1 MADTEIT
8 AEEQEDLEFTKNFR
22 KPQKLIREQK
32 ISSEKIERSVEAQTR
47 ALDIAQKNLVNVY
60 KNEEKVP
67 VRVAPSYAKYFGRI
81 MRVAI
86 NGISVAVRC
95 DGNTVTLPK
104 SYAAEV
110 LRRMSEMDKYEL
122 RLNKMASVQNNF
134 ESSPGQ
140 LNFFG

>member
-1 MADTEIT
+1 MEDTEIM
-8 AEEQEDLEFTKNFR
+8 DEFSVNSHR
-22 KPQKLIREQK
+22 KPQKLIKETRVSPEHL
-32 ISSEKIERSVEAQTR
+32 ERSVEVESR
-47 ALDIAQKNLVNVY
+47 KLDLAQKNLVNIY
-60 KNEEKVP
+60 KNEKKVP
-67 VRVAPSYAKYFGRI
+67 VRVAPSYAKYFGRV

-95 DGNTVTLPK
+95 DGRTVELPE
-104 SYAAEV
+104 SFAAEV

-122 RLNKMASVQNNF
+122 RQSKMANVERNF

>member
-1 MADTEIT
+1 MSDTLLD
-8 AEEQEDLEFTKNFR
+8 AEFDTNS
-22 KPQKLIREQK
+22 KPQKIIKEVRPNTEKSIEVKTRE
-32 ISSEKIERSVEAQTR
+32 
-47 ALDIAQKNLVNVY
+47 LDLAQKNLVNVY
-60 KNEEKVP
+60 KKEKLIS
-67 VRVAPSYAKYFGRI
+67 VRVAPSYAKYFGRV

-95 DGNTVTLPK
+95 DGKDIQLPE
-104 SYAAEV
+104 SFAAEV

-122 RLNKMASVQNNF
+122 RLNKMANVQSNL